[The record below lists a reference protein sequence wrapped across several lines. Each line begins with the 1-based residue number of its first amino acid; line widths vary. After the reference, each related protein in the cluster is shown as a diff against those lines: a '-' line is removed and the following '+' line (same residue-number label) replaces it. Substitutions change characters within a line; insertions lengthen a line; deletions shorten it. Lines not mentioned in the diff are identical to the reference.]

1 MDAFAAAELTGMQD
15 TAEESMMDTCVVLV
29 WSSGSSDAFGQPV
42 ETWTAGDAIACGFNP
57 KGGREINA
65 SAGGGIAAANPI
77 LTDASVRL
85 PIDTTLDRKDR
96 VQITH
101 RFGVAITAQT
111 YEIIGEPRRGP
122 SGLQLD
128 LRRAAL

>member
-57 KGGREINA
+57 KGGREVNA
-65 SAGGGIAAANPI
+65 GEATPI
-77 LTDASVRL
+77 ITDASVRL
-85 PIDTTLDRKDR
+85 PIDTALDRKDR

>member
-1 MDAFAAAELTGMQD
+1 MDAFATAELSGMQG
-15 TAEESMMDTCVVLV
+15 TAEESMMDTCFLGV
-29 WSSGSSDAFGQPV
+29 WSSGRADAYGQRV
-42 ETWTAGDAIACGFNP
+42 ETWTPGSPFACGFNP
-57 KGGREINA
+57 KGGREVNA
-65 SAGGGIAAANPI
+65 GEATPI
-77 LTDASVRL
+77 ITDASVRL
-85 PIDTTLDRKDR
+85 PIDTALDRKDR